1 MIPTPLARP
10 SVLVL
15 MGVSGSGKT
24 TVAAL
29 LSARL
34 GWTFEEGDVLHPPAN
49 VEKMRASHPLTDE
62 DRAPWL
68 RRIADWI
75 DERLDAGEDGIVTCS
90 ALKRSY
96 RDVLARRGS
105 GVVFVLLSGSRAA
118 IGTRLAGRK
127 GHFMPPS
134 LLDSQLSTLEEPAAD
149 EPWLGVDIGQSP
161 EAIADEILARLG
173 LSTHDDEGRGS

>member
-1 MIPTPLARP
+1 
-10 SVLVL
+10 

-29 LSARL
+29 LAARL
-34 GWTFEEGDVLHPPAN
+34 RWVFEEGDALHPASN
-49 VEKMRASHPLTDE
+49 VEKMRAGHPLTDA
-62 DRAPWL
+62 DRDPWL

-96 RDVLARRGS
+96 REVLARRGS
-105 GVVFVLLSGSRAA
+105 GVVFVLLSGSREA
-118 IGTRLAGRK
+118 IGHRLAERT

-134 LLDSQLSTLEEPAAD
+134 LLDSQLSTLEEPGAD
-149 EPWLGVDIGQSP
+149 EPWLGVDIGAP
-161 EAIADEILARLG
+161 PDAIADAILARLG
-173 LSTHDDEGRGS
+173 LCAQGEPS

>member
-1 MIPTPLARP
+1 MTPTPLTRP
-10 SVLVL
+10 TVLVI

-24 TVAAL
+24 TVASL

-34 GWTFEEGDVLHPPAN
+34 HWPFEEGDVLHPPSN
-49 VEKMRASHPLTDE
+49 VEKMRAGHPLTDE

-90 ALKRSY
+90 ALKRSS

-105 GVVFVLLSGSRAA
+105 GVVFVLLSGSREA
-118 IGTRLAGRK
+118 IGARLAERK
-127 GHFMPPS
+127 GHFMPPT
-134 LLDSQLSTLEEPAAD
+134 LLDSQLATLEEPGAD
-149 EPWLGVDIGQSP
+149 EPWVRVDVGQTP
-161 EAIADEILARLG
+161 EAIADAVLASLG
-173 LSTHDDEGRGS
+173 LSDHEQGRGS